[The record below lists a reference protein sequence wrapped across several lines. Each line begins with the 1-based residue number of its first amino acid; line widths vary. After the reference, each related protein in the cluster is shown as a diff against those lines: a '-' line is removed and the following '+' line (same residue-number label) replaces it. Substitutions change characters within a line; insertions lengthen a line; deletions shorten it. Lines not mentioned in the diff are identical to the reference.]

1 MKKSIILL
9 LLFSTRS
16 SAYVAKYV
24 NLSSINLKSERDS
37 VEFVLNIND
46 FDAEWYIQAFGLR
59 HSFNLDEKK
68 IIKNLPILNFCSL
81 EKASGLSSP
90 EELRAIKKCLDGKK
104 CNSTSNK
111 GKVEEKLYIRCG
123 RGNNE
128 SIYFIFNNHGKLI
141 IEIDR

>member
-9 LLFSTRS
+9 LLFSTLS
-16 SAYVAKYV
+16 SSYVAKYV
-24 NLSSINLKSERDS
+24 NLTSIHLKSESDS
-37 VEFVLNIND
+37 IEFVLNTND
-46 FDAEWYIQAFGLR
+46 FDTEWYIQAFGLR
-59 HSFNLDEKK
+59 YFFNLEEKK
-68 IIKNLPILNFCSL
+68 IVKKIPILNFCSL

-90 EELRAIKKCLDGKK
+90 EELRAIKKCLDGNK

-111 GKVEEKLYIRCG
+111 GKVEERLYIRCG

>member
-9 LLFSTRS
+9 LLFSTLS
-16 SAYVAKYV
+16 SSYVAKYV

-68 IIKNLPILNFCSL
+68 NYKKSANIKFLF
-81 EKASGLSSP
+81 
-90 EELRAIKKCLDGKK
+90 
-104 CNSTSNK
+104 
-111 GKVEEKLYIRCG
+111 IRK
-123 RGNNE
+123 
-128 SIYFIFNNHGKLI
+128 S
-141 IEIDR
+141 